1 MKNPFKNLLLSKE
14 VRKALAESRESI
26 SHAMEAQHTIE
37 SIYVTEQLA
46 AMFWKQEEDVAV
58 ALKEDY
64 YTELLVGKMLW
75 EKEENEA
82 AEKQEQTVAA

>member
-14 VRKALAESRESI
+14 VRKALAQSREAAN
-26 SHAMEAQHTIE
+26 HAMEAQHTIE

-46 AMFWKQEEDVAV
+46 AMFWKEETDVAE

-64 YTELLVGKMLW
+64 YTELLIGKMLW
-75 EKEENEA
+75 EKEQEEA
-82 AEKQEQTVAA
+82 QSKKETPVTA